1 MTKIV
6 GDFPRRYFRFG
17 LISGVVALGFA
28 LAIQAAL
35 LFELSVFNTAIGL
48 WLLLL
53 RFVLYTVVMLAITI
67 LGSFVCGGIQRRTGR
82 ILQWVGYYTILGIV
96 AWAVFFDGINSGLN
110 SDVTYST
117 LLNNTGINY
126 LGLHYLN
133 GATIWILLALTALF
147 MLSDPR
153 ATYRLGDDGKRHLYM
168 HSKFMGLMRLLR
180 KSNLGQFMAGSRR
193 RRWEQPTTPTFQPRQ
208 VEWDIGQTPD
218 HSVISKDGKISYND
232 RFRASSPTFLG
243 WTFFKFLIG
252 LLVAA
257 ALADNTALRFLT
269 IQNYLVKTNSTWL
282 AQLSNYFGILAMRLS
297 GTYNVPASFAITN
310 TFTFEVYSFIELL
323 LGLAFALVGIRLA
336 LAAIANIIVGV
347 SNRAFA
353 MSRRAV
359 SEILGIILLPLVYSF
374 LGAGSWVYDVGTSFN
389 LWAIMVGMLAIG
401 FFATLT
407 RTRRV
412 LTLANINRTRAVL
425 LVIIVLIPIITLPSY
440 GAFIRGQSGKYID
453 YQWNPAYVPTIQ
465 YTRWA
470 YQVDNVSNADQSLI
484 QAGSLSQAQILGDI
498 RIFTQ
503 DAARLYMRPLVPVN
517 WMSIDNAGVDIVFL
531 NGTEY
536 WVSLLQ
542 LVHPPIGNDVDQ
554 WRTDHLLFTN
564 SESILAINAA
574 SGKVVNIGGL
584 WGLNQT
590 PQMYYG
596 EGGLWASNDEVYI
609 NIPTFNET
617 RVAGYVG
624 PASYDG
630 KPDYVYSGFWRYWKF
645 FWQGRLDF
653 ANGNYGNIKALV
665 NRDINSRVQSILL
678 PGMNVDPD
686 PYPVA
691 DDKGNLYLL
700 HWVWI
705 DWNSPHDFADYPDHQ
720 DTSILRLFAPVLTN
734 LKTGE
739 ITGYLF
745 NQQRDD
751 YVLSFYRSMY
761 PQWNKSIPA
770 WLTPQLRYPESFFDN
785 QTSVYDFYFQTNP
798 TKWQSNQFLQNTEQ
812 SRFIITPI
820 NGRLQWASVRLVE
833 AYQSNSKI
841 LAGLY
846 VTPAGAGTG
855 QMYLLQL
862 PGNTTV
868 IGPESAISAAA
879 TDPTIGGQRT
889 LHQDWVVGN
898 ILMYSINDRF
908 TYIIPYYGTQ
918 NNLNVPVMVV
928 AVDGITKQVGS
939 YLIRNPNNA
948 TEVQGAANMA
958 VEKLTV
964 TPPPPPPPPLTVM
977 GTVADP
983 VISYAQNGNQVWTI
997 DIKNGTTTTTVHAVS
1012 NSPTLSLSDFDKI
1025 ARLTTGNPI
1034 TVQVDNNYFVIK
1046 LIVP

>member
-1 MTKIV
+1 MGQIV
-6 GDFPRRYFRFG
+6 GDFPRRYFRVG
-17 LISGVVALGFA
+17 LVSGVGALGIA
-28 LAIQAAL
+28 LVLQAAL
-35 LFELSVFNTAIGL
+35 LLELSVFNTTIGL
-48 WLLLL
+48 WLMLLQ
-53 RFVLYTVVMLAITI
+53 FVLYAVIMLTLTI
-67 LGSFVCGGIQRRTGR
+67 LGCFICGAIQRRTGR
-82 ILQWVGYYTILGIV
+82 VLQWVGYYAIIAV
-96 AWAVFFDGINSGLN
+96 AAWAVFADGINFGLG

-117 LLNNTGINY
+117 LLGKTSINY

-133 GATIWILLALTALF
+133 GATIWTLLILTAAL

-153 ATYRLGDDGKRHLYM
+153 ASYRIGDDGKRRLYM
-168 HSKFMGLMRLLR
+168 HSKFLGLMRLLR
-180 KSNLGQFMAGSRR
+180 YSNLGQFLASARR
-193 RRWEQPTTPTFQPRQ
+193 RRWDQPSPPSYPPKQ

-218 HSVISKDGKISYND
+218 HSVVSKDGKISYND
-232 RFRASSPTFLG
+232 KFRVSSPIFLG

-252 LLVAA
+252 LLIAG
-257 ALADNTALRFLT
+257 ALADDTALRFLT
-269 IQNYLVKTNSTWL
+269 IQNYLVKINSSWL
-282 AQLSNYFGILAMRLS
+282 AQLSNYFGILATRLS
-297 GTYNVPASFAITN
+297 GAYLVSPSFAIDN
-310 TFTFEVYSFIELL
+310 TFTFEVYSFVELL
-323 LGLAFALVGIRLA
+323 LGLAFALIGVRLA
-336 LAAIANIIVGV
+336 LAAIANVIVGV

-353 MSRRAV
+353 MSRRAA
-359 SEILGIILLPLVYSF
+359 SEVLGIILLPLIYYF
-374 LGAGSWVYDVGTSFN
+374 LSAGTWVYDVGTGLN
-389 LWAIMVGMLAIG
+389 LWATIVGIAAVG
-401 FFATLT
+401 FFAILA

-412 LTLANINRTRAVL
+412 LSLANINRTRAVL
-425 LVIIVLIPIITLPSY
+425 LIVIVLIPIFTLPSY
-440 GAFIRGQSGKYID
+440 GAFLRGQSGKYID
-453 YQWNPAYVPTIQ
+453 YQWTPAYVPTIQ

-470 YQVDNVSNADQSLI
+470 YQVDNVTKADQSLI
-484 QAGSLSQAQILGDI
+484 QAGNLSQAQILGDI

-503 DAARLYMRPLVPVN
+503 DAARLYMKPLVPVN

-554 WRTDHLLFTN
+554 WRTDHLLLTN
-564 SESILAINAA
+564 SERILAINAA
-574 SGKVVNIGGL
+574 SGKPVDIGSL

-617 RVAGYVG
+617 RITGYQG
-624 PASYDG
+624 PSAYDG

-653 ANGNYGNIKALV
+653 ANGNYGDIKALV
-665 NRDINSRVQSILL
+665 NRDITSRVQNILL
-678 PGMNVDPD
+678 PGMTMDPD

-691 DDKGNLYLL
+691 DYNGNLYLL

-705 DWNSPHDFADYPDHQ
+705 DWKSPHDFADYPEHQ

-745 NQQRDD
+745 GQKRDD

-761 PQWNKSIPA
+761 PQWNKTIPD
-770 WLTPQLRYPESFFDN
+770 WLTPQLRYPEGFFDN
-785 QTSVYDFYFQTNP
+785 QTSVYNFYFQTDAA
-798 TKWQSNQFLQNTEQ
+798 KWQTNQFLQNTEE

-820 NGRLQWASVRLVE
+820 NGSLKWASVRLVE

-846 VTPAGAGTG
+846 IAPAGAGTG

-879 TDPTIGGQRT
+879 TDPTIGGLKT
-889 LHQDWVVGN
+889 LHQDWAIGN
-898 ILMYSINDRF
+898 ILLYSINDRF

-918 NNLNVPVMVV
+918 SNLNVPVMVV
-928 AVDGITKQVGS
+928 AVDGPTKQVAS
-939 YLIRNPNNA
+939 YLINNPNNS
-948 TEVQGAANMA
+948 TEVQGAANAA
-958 VEKLTV
+958 VEKLALS
-964 TPPPPPPPPLTVM
+964 PPPPPPPPAVIN
-977 GTVADP
+977 GTVANP
-983 VISYAQNGNQVWTI
+983 VRSYTANGNTQWIV
-997 DIKNGTTTTTVHAVS
+997 DINNGTSIITVYGSADR
-1012 NSPTLSLSDFDKI
+1012 LSQTDVNKI
-1025 ARLTTGNPI
+1025 LQLTPGVMI
-1034 TVQVDNNYFVIK
+1034 SVQVDSNKNIIK
-1046 LIVP
+1046 ILQP